1 MPFLCF
7 VRYIYP
13 RNTIKMEKGSAQGTF
28 GFCTQ
33 NASPEVTNRGGDS
46 KWAKSL
52 LGLEPWSP
60 GDQPNSYTAQKF
72 WATWPAL
79 ASKNWPKMTSKNGPA
94 LTSKNWPKMTSIDHH
109 NLTQNDQH
117 WPANID
123 PKWPALTS
131 KNWPALTS
139 TSTDQQKLTQN
150 DQHWPAKIDQKWRA
164 LTTINWP
171 ALTSKKF
178 NAVWPGYPG
187 EHRCVNTYQK
197 ATQMLEKRHVA
208 LKKTLVCV
216 CVRVLRVLLAVW
228 VCVTMSVC
236 ICISIRACF
245 WTCAWNF
252 VQQA

>member
-94 LTSKNWPKMTSIDHH
+94 LTSKNWPKM
-109 NLTQNDQH
+109 
-117 WPANID
+117 
-123 PKWPALTS
+123 
-131 KNWPALTS
+131 